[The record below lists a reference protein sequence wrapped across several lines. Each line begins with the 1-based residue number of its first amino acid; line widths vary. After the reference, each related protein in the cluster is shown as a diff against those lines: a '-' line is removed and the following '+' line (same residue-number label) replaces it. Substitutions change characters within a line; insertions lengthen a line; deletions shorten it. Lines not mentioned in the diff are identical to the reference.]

1 MTVRFKSQS
10 EYQRSFR
17 VHRSRSASPNRC
29 TPLAGLRSDQMGM
42 SREPR
47 LQRRR
52 RLVPRGPPRSVSFL
66 HCQTG
71 PESSLAEPS
80 TLQTAPPAVAS
91 KSHSVPKKRPECTSK
106 ADVDTAARSDSALKA
121 VADVKAQFVPEAQLE
136 PDMGSQPA
144 ADIAIEK
151 AGPGIALVQEKSW
164 SPPKHD
170 TLHPYVNAHD
180 AWRRFEGKP
189 AGRRSGH
196 QKTEYNTQFSWMKP
210 ATAASPLLTAE
221 QVLFSTS
228 RAVTPDKLDTEYQRS
243 FQVAVPPT
251 VPQPRKHLEHERIPL
266 FHIQASHKKRREGL
280 VKRLQPQE
288 VNPSA
293 HQENASPV
301 PPPQRKHRIPGLGE
315 TTEKDTPQVRSQVT
329 ELRQKAM
336 SYRRRA
342 WGTNFSRDHLSQL
355 LSEHNALWEPTET
368 GTSATQPST
377 PGLPSNSFVHS
388 RNSYGVEALDLAS
401 LSTASSPRPSVV
413 GSAEERLRNV
423 PTHEPQSPPSE
434 IVQAWGG
441 ADQEENTD
449 EEEGRL
455 PTPKL
460 KMRPVQRTHHD
471 ITTPATG
478 GAILVGA
485 QKDPDDGFPG
495 EAVALKEAWL
505 ERNSCSP
512 SQSHRKPANSPS
524 KPPRNKSPSPV
535 APPTLTSPPQH
546 GIRGGLRHADFQ
558 HNGDL
563 GLRFRDLHCSGRGC
577 ASEEDDRASVM
588 SWRSAASCSMASAVL
603 ERAQKRRHN
612 FWGKS

>member
-1 MTVRFKSQS
+1 MTVRFKCQS

-17 VHRSRSASPNRC
+17 VHRSRSASPHRC

-71 PESSLAEPS
+71 PQSSLAERMTP
-80 TLQTAPPAVAS
+80 QTAPPAAAS
-91 KSHSVPKKRPECTSK
+91 KSHTMPIKGSECTSK
-106 ADVDTAARSDSALKA
+106 SDVDAAAKPDLAIKA
-121 VADVKAQFVPEAQLE
+121 VADVKAQSVPEVQLE

-144 ADIAIEK
+144 TDIEIEK
-151 AGPGIALVQEKSW
+151 TSLGIALDQEKSR
-164 SPPKHD
+164 SPAKHD
-170 TLHPYVNAHD
+170 TLQPSVNAFHQD
-180 AWRRFEGKP
+180 AWRTGEGRP
-189 AGRRSGH
+189 AGRKSG
-196 QKTEYNTQFSWMKP
+196 QKTKYNTQFSWMRP
-210 ATAASPLLTAE
+210 TTAASPLLTAE

-228 RAVTPDKLDTEYQRS
+228 HAVVPHKLDTEYRRS

-251 VPQPRKHLEHERIPL
+251 VPHARKHPEHERIPL
-266 FHIQASHKKRREGL
+266 FHIQASHKKRKEEL
-280 VKRLQPQE
+280 VKRLQPKE
-288 VNPSA
+288 VQPSA

-301 PPPQRKHRIPGLGE
+301 APPQRKHRIPGLGE
-315 TTEKDTPQVRSQVT
+315 ASHKDTPQMRSQVT

-355 LSEHNALWEPTET
+355 LSEHNALWEPADT
-368 GTSATQPST
+368 GTPVTQPST
-377 PGLPSNSFVHS
+377 PGLPSNSSVHS
-388 RNSYGVEALDLAS
+388 RNSYSVEALDLAS
-401 LSTASSPRPSVV
+401 LCTASSPRPSVV
-413 GSAEERLRNV
+413 GSAEEGPKNV
-423 PTHEPQSPPSE
+423 PAHEPQTPPSE

-441 ADQEENTD
+441 EDEEENTD

-478 GAILVGA
+478 GAILVGT
-485 QKDPDDGFPG
+485 QKDPDDGFPR
-495 EAVALKEAWL
+495 EAAALKEAWL
-505 ERNSCSP
+505 ERDSCSP
-512 SQSHRKPANSPS
+512 SQSLRKPA

-535 APPTLTSPPQH
+535 AQPTLTSPPQH

-558 HNGDL
+558 HN
-563 GLRFRDLHCSGRGC
+563 
-577 ASEEDDRASVM
+577 DDHVSVM
-588 SWRSAASCSMASAVL
+588 SWRSAASCSIASAVL